1 MGELKGVIIGI
12 VIFVAFIVPFVLW
25 VSIDVVHNQGLMKTT
40 AEVSQLVKKE
50 GGVTSEV
57 MTLVNR
63 LEDNG
68 YHIRFRDSRGNN
80 VYGLVPYGET
90 IFIEYE
96 YTYHNI
102 FGNKTIRTQNKVFNM
117 NRS

>member
-1 MGELKGVIIGI
+1 MGEIKGVIIGI
-12 VIFVAFIVPFVLW
+12 VIFIAFIVPFVLL
-25 VSIDVVHNQGLMKTT
+25 VGIDVVHNQGMMKTT